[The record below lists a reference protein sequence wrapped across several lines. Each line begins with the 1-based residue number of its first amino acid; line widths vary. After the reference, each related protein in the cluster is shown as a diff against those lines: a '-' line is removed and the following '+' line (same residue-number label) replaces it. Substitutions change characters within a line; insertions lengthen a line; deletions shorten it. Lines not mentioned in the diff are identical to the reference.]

1 MTQLLE
7 RGASMGDNIAII
19 VAEGYSLIGR
29 NDDALKWLR
38 FGMNRGFLHYPF
50 LANSD
55 PLLANVRSDPRF
67 PALMQEV
74 KALWEGL
81 GASLPNS
88 LRLASAP

>member
-1 MTQLLE
+1 MALTPIRRE
-7 RGASMGDNIAII
+7 PHDAD
-19 VAEGYSLIGR
+19 E
-29 NDDALKWLR
+29 ALKWLR
-38 FGMNRGFLHYPF
+38 IGMNRGFIHYPF
-50 LANSD
+50 LAYSD

-74 KALWEGL
+74 KARWEGL